1 MAQPTILTLAHITY
15 THPGASEPLFSDV
28 SASFPRGWTAILG
41 DNGIGKSTLARLA
54 IGLLVP
60 DRGTVT
66 PSPSRLA
73 VAYCPQSTDERPGNL
88 DDVAADWSPEAMAI
102 RQALGI
108 DEGWLY
114 RYDTLSGGEAKR
126 VQVMCAMAVQPD
138 VLVLDEPTNHVDT
151 PTREAIAAAMRR
163 FRGIGILISHDVE
176 LIDATCGR
184 CVMFGR
190 RHVGGRNVSVATTY
204 QGGYTQATAQRDA
217 DDAHDAETLRAAR
230 REASRLH
237 EMRAARLAKVQHANA
252 MRDNGGRRIDPRDHD
267 ARGTLHRA
275 KATSLDSGASRAY
288 AQLDGRVAAAER
300 KAGSLAVAAKR
311 YDGDIWLDAEPSR
324 RRELV
329 RIGPGVI
336 RFADAEMAGEG
347 TVSGNDAVFGGCD
360 DPTAVPGD
368 AGAGIVEGRAD
379 GHGDHGASY
388 RAAKSTLRIDGPLW
402 IVDATA
408 AVGGAVEPGIAIPLL
423 SIGPRDHIGIVGAN
437 GLGKTTVVHALLR
450 AASDVPT
457 LVVAQDTGPQD
468 VRRAMDRLHGLPA
481 ERRARA
487 LGAYAQLN
495 GDPDRLLAGKSPSP
509 GELRKLL
516 LSLGLIDSPQLVVM
530 DEPTNHLDL
539 SSKQALARVLANYSG
554 ALVVVSHERWFVEQV
569 TA

>member
-1 MAQPTILTLAHITY
+1 MTQPTILTLAHITY

-54 IGLLVP
+54 IGLLTP

-108 DEGWLY
+108 DEAWLY

-126 VQVMCAMAVQPD
+126 VQIACAMAVRPD

-176 LIDATCGR
+176 LIDATCCR

-217 DDAHDAETLRAAR
+217 DDARDAETLRAAR

-311 YDGDIWLDAEPSR
+311 YDGDIWLDAEPSH

-336 RFADAEMAGEG
+336 RFADGR
-347 TVSGNDAVFGGCD
+347 
-360 DPTAVPGD
+360 GD
-368 AGAGIVEGRAD
+368 R
-379 GHGDHGASY
+379 GASC

-402 IVDATA
+402 IVEATA

-450 AASDVPT
+450 AAFDVPT
-457 LVVAQDTGPQD
+457 LVVAQDTGPRD

-495 GDPDRLLAGKSPSP
+495 GDPDRLLAGESPSP

-539 SSKQALARVLANYSG
+539 SSKQALARVLANYPG

-569 TA
+569 TT